1 MNSQQ
6 LLYINIFLGVVFLL
20 YFLFGRSRPAAP
32 TRLNL
37 KNKETPLPKNPNPDQ
52 LDSQKKQQPQI
63 TSKMT
68 ILEPETDQ
76 ARAEFS
82 AQSTPKNLAI
92 FFIYNGHDW
101 EAHNVLGVA
110 QGANMKIV
118 TESYQK
124 LLETSDP
131 KSYEFLEAAYKAILS
146 KKRRDVL

>member
-6 LLYINIFLGVVFLL
+6 LLYINVILGVLFLL
-20 YFLFGRSRPAAP
+20 YFLFGRGQPKAP

-37 KNKETPLPKNPNPDQ
+37 KNKETPLAKNPEPDR
-52 LDSQKKQQPQI
+52 LIDSSKKQQPQI

-68 ILEPETDQ
+68 ILEPEIPGANTQ
-76 ARAEFS
+76 
-82 AQSTPKNLAI
+82 KNLAI

-118 TESYQK
+118 TEAYQK
-124 LLETSDP
+124 LLQTSDP
-131 KSYEFLEAAYKAILS
+131 KSYDFIEAAYRAILS